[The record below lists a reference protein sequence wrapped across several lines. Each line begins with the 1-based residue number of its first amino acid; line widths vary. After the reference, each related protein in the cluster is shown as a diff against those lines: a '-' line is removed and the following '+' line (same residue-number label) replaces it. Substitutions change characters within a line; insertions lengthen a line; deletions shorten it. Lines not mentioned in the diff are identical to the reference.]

1 MAVKLVALAAVVSLL
16 AGGAVKPTLRAVD
29 LEPLTVRGIGFKQRE
44 RVKLLVSLPAHASTR
59 NVRADVRGRFTVVLP
74 ARLDRCDSAVV
85 QARGARGSRA
95 TLQLDALDCASP

>member
-1 MAVKLVALAAVVSLL
+1 MKLVALAAIASIL
-16 AGGAVKPTLRAVD
+16 AGGAAKPTLRAVD
-29 LEPLTVRGIGFKQRE
+29 LQPLTVRGAGFKQQE
-44 RVKLLVSLPAHASTR
+44 RVKLLIALPTGATTR
-59 NVRADVRGRFTVVLP
+59 NVRAGVRGRFTVVLA